1 MNTQKSL
8 RFTVARIPGETSNAH
23 ASRER
28 LINKGREHF
37 PVPPEKLFADLL
49 KRQAKRV
56 MADITDCPANTLP
69 AHIARLNDLRDIVRH
84 AVNHKLVPDYE
95 CGLSGRQ
102 LMFCSTLADYAA
114 ALELTKSAHRAPAF
128 INSRDEAVERIE
140 RKLDLLAGLFANSPA
155 MNAVLDESIA
165 ADESGVAA

>member
-8 RFTVARIPGETSNAH
+8 RFSVSRLPGETATAH
-23 ASRER
+23 ATRER

-56 MADITDCPANTLP
+56 MADITDCPANMLP
-69 AHIARLNDLRDIVRH
+69 AHVARLNDLRDIVRH
-84 AVNHKLVPDYE
+84 AINHSLVPDSE
-95 CGLSGRQ
+95 RELSGRQ
-102 LMFCSTLADYAA
+102 LLFCYTLADYLA
-114 ALELTKSAHRAPAF
+114 ALELTKAANRAPAF

-140 RKLDLLAGLFANSPA
+140 RKIDLLAGLFAGSRA
-155 MNAVLDESIA
+155 LNAVLDEAIA
-165 ADESGVAA
+165 ADESEVAA